1 MSGALDAAAGVKAR
15 RAPALD
21 AGVTACLALAAGVA
35 ILFALFPLGVAG
47 DYANHLARTHIET
60 ALAGAGALS
69 RYYELRSGLIPDLY
83 MDAAAAL
90 LAPLVGVYAAGAIA
104 SALAVMAAPL
114 SGLVLSRRL
123 HGAAGGWL
131 PAIGFA
137 GVFSLNLEFGL
148 INFIAASGIAILVF
162 ALWIGAAPGW
172 RRALIFAPVALLLLA
187 AHALGFLLFGFLV
200 LVWELAGAASITGR
214 DRVFALRRLFLVD
227 AAAFAP
233 ALALLVFSI
242 FSEGG
247 GLRPVDAPT
256 DFFASRLD
264 VLLSMFRYYSDASAV
279 VTAVASFAAAALG
292 FGLGLGSG
300 ALAIDRRMA
309 VVCAAVFALMM
320 ATPEHVAGIWGLHF
334 RFGPAFLVLLAA
346 SVRFSPGARQAHGL
360 GAGVLGGVLLLQ
372 LVHGGAKMA
381 AADAFH
387 DRLRADLATLPA
399 GARLLQ
405 AFEPGMRLR
414 LANHA
419 GALAVIEA
427 DAFVPT
433 LFTNT
438 SPVRVR
444 AEWRARHLPAGR
456 LPDLD
461 DLDTAAGAPA
471 PAALNGQWSDAYF
484 DAWPEAFTHVLY
496 MRASGGALPALV
508 RATPVLVRPD
518 YVLYAAANNPAG
530 AP

>member
-1 MSGALDAAAGVKAR
+1 MSGALDAAAGVEAR
-15 RAPALD
+15 GAPALD
-21 AGVTACLALAAGVA
+21 AGVTACLVLAAGVA
-35 ILFALFPLGVAG
+35 ALFAIFPLGVAG

-60 ALAGAGALS
+60 ALAGSDALS
-69 RYYELRSGLIPDLY
+69 RYYELRAGLIPDLY

-148 INFIAASGIAILVF
+148 INFIAAAGFAILAF
-162 ALWIGAAPGW
+162 AVWIGAAPGW
-172 RRALIFAPVALLLLA
+172 RRALIFAPVSLLLLG
-187 AHALGFLLFGFLV
+187 AHALGFLLFGYLV
-200 LVWELAGAASITGR
+200 LVWELAGAAFAAGR
-214 DRVFALRRLFLVD
+214 NRALALRRLVIVD
-227 AAAFAP
+227 ASAFAP
-233 ALALLVFSI
+233 TLALLALSVLN
-242 FSEGG
+242 EGG

-256 DFFASRLD
+256 NFIASRLD

-279 VTAVASFAAAALG
+279 VTAFASFAAAALG
-292 FGLGLGSG
+292 FGLGLQSG

-334 RFGPAFLVLLAA
+334 RFGPALLVLLAA
-346 SVRFSPGARQAHGL
+346 SVRFAPGAMRARSL
-360 GAGVLGGVLLLQ
+360 GAGVLGGILLLQ
-372 LVHGGAKMA
+372 LLNGGAKMA
-381 AADAFH
+381 AADALH
-387 DRLRADLATLPA
+387 DRLRADLASLPA

-438 SPVRVR
+438 SPVGVR

-456 LPDLD
+456 LPDLA
-461 DLDTAAGAPA
+461 DLGRAAAAPA
-471 PAALNGQWSDAYF
+471 PAALNGLWTEAYF

-496 MRASGGALPALV
+496 MRASGGAAPALAP
-508 RATPVLVRPD
+508 ATPLLVRPD
-518 YVLYAAANNPAG
+518 YVLYAAAKNPAA